1 MSAKLRLHPLL
12 ASSSTRLTH
21 HACLL
26 SDEEMVEY
34 REHWAKE
41 EASIQRDKKAPRFE
55 IGTAV
60 ECVMDDDG
68 GRARGTVV
76 DHFYREPGWPPAHWA
91 PYQVQLDNGGLIF
104 VPTDQDQCVRLAR
117 GAR

>member
-1 MSAKLRLHPLL
+1 MIPLFFHL
-12 ASSSTRLTH
+12 EVSGQQQNR
-21 HACLL
+21 
-26 SDEEMVEY
+26 
-34 REHWAKE
+34 RN
-41 EASIQRDKKAPRFE
+41 QRDKKAPRFE